1 MSTFSLGNHG
11 LDFKIN
17 NTKAKDDLYIFQ
29 YDNEFGGNIEVNV
42 NYSRFCELV
51 SIDGYSLGDIQ
62 EEHINE
68 PNKELLKRAKTVTH
82 EPPFEGAESIEY
94 LGEFR
99 AILDKDKFELL
110 FGEQREPKVYVEY
123 DRIVFYY
130 DEKLLP
136 VSIVVKNLT
145 PEEYST
151 LKRHV
156 VRKIEPRSEEPNI
169 HKM

>member
-1 MSTFSLGNHG
+1 MSTFSLGDHG

-29 YDNEFGGNIEVNV
+29 YDNDFGGNIEVNV

-62 EEHINE
+62 EAHIVE
-68 PNKELLKRAKTVTH
+68 PNKETLKKAKAVTH
-82 EPPFEGAESIEY
+82 EPPSEEAESIEY

-99 AILDKDKFELL
+99 AILDQDKFELL
-110 FGEQREPKVYVEY
+110 FGEQREPKVYAES
-123 DRIVFYY
+123 DRIEFYY
-130 DEKLLP
+130 DEKLRP
-136 VSIVVKNLT
+136 VSIMVKNLT

-151 LKRHV
+151 LKRYV
-156 VRKIEPRSEEPNI
+156 VRTVEPKVEEPII